1 MKNILQ
7 KTVLVSAVG
16 LVTMTTH
23 KAIAADNTIK
33 DNSVSSKLSS
43 ESSSISNASTSSE
56 NSSTSSSAIS
66 LSTENKIEKEVDKKQ
81 TTSSESVLNN
91 ETILKQNTEMGPGYY
106 AVVKSLAATNKMGPG
121 YYAVVKS
128 RMLMSRSTNTQGFI
142 DGIRSGAI
150 AGWSKYGVLPSVSG
164 AQAILESGWGQ
175 SLLSTQ
181 ANNLFGIKGDYNGQS
196 VTMPTQEYYNG
207 QWVTINAQFRKY
219 PSWNE
224 SIEDHG
230 RFLAVNSRYGNLLG
244 KINYKEVTSLL
255 QSDGYATAPTYAA
268 SLNRIIED
276 YHLYDWDNSVI
287 NANVADLNSAV
298 VNGVTLQVSGWHAA
312 TNAVNQKNS
321 FLFLLD
327 ANSKAEVKRYRIQ
340 RKDRQDVKNAYPYI
354 SNSLNSGFA
363 ENIPLTADM
372 YGRSFVLMSRYS
384 SDSNGNNDVTDY
396 LFNRVIN
403 VPNVMAASLDNFTIT
418 NNKIKM
424 AGWHATSASRDANN
438 NYLIL
443 MDAATNR
450 EYKRYKISRT
460 SRPDVATAYPNI
472 LNADKSGFEVEIPVT
487 RDMQGKTF
495 KVLSRYAT
503 QSNGEGSLSDVIFNK
518 TVTIP
523 KQKDENKA
531 DLDQGWMDDDRI
543 HVSGW
548 HAIDDIANKP
558 YHTLIFMDAATNQEV
573 HRTSVQNSQRP
584 DVNQAYPN
592 ITNSLNSGFS
602 TDVNLTSK
610 MKNKTLYVISRYSK
624 DKTADS
630 QYIDAKLGYKIAP
643 AVNNTGN
650 GNNGHMDSQ
659 TSDGKT
665 LELSGWHTANESKG
679 KPYHYLILMNR
690 NTNTEIKRVKVANTK
705 RSDVQQAYPN
715 IYNSLNSGFSTTM
728 NVTSDLKGKQV
739 YVLSRYSSDPAGN
752 ADSVD
757 YYFGQTTLI
766 K

>member
-7 KTVLVSAVG
+7 KTVLVSAIG

-23 KAIAADNTIK
+23 KVIAADTIN
-33 DNSVSSKLSS
+33 DNSVSNKLSS
-43 ESSSISNASTSSE
+43 GSGLNSSLLSNSE
-56 NSSTSSSAIS
+56 NSSTSSSVIS
-66 LSTENKIEKEVDKKQ
+66 SSTEKLTEKEVDKKQ
-81 TTSSESVLNN
+81 TTGSESVLNN
-91 ETILKQNTEMGPGYY
+91 ETTLKQNTEIGPGYY
-106 AVVKSLAATNKMGPG
+106 TVT
-121 YYAVVKS
+121 KS
-128 RMLMSRSTNTQGFI
+128 RMLMARSTNTQGFI

-196 VTMPTQEYYNG
+196 VTMPTQEYFNG

-230 RFLAVNSRYGNLLG
+230 RFLAVNSRYSNLLG
-244 KINYKEVTSLL
+244 KTNYKEVTSLL

-268 SLNRIIED
+268 SLNRIIEE

-298 VNGVTLQVSGWHAA
+298 VNGGTLQVSGWHAA
-312 TNAVNQKNS
+312 TNAINQKNS

-340 RKDRQDVKNAYPYI
+340 RKVRQDVKNAYPYI
-354 SNSLNSGFA
+354 SNSLNSGFD

-396 LFNRVIN
+396 LFNHIIN
-403 VPNVMAASLDNFTIT
+403 VPNVMAASLDNFTIA
-418 NNKIKM
+418 NNKIKI
-424 AGWHATSASRDANN
+424 AGWHATSASRNANN

-443 MDAATNR
+443 IDAITNR

-460 SRPDVATAYPNI
+460 SRPDVAMAYPNI
-472 LNADKSGFEVEIPVT
+472 LNADKSGFEVEIPIT
-487 RDMQGKTF
+487 HDMQGKTF

-518 TVTIP
+518 TVTTP
-523 KQKDENKA
+523 KQKDANKA
-531 DLDQGWMDDDRI
+531 DLDQGWVDDDRV

-558 YHTLIFMDAATNQEV
+558 YHTLIFMDAATNREV
-573 HRTSVQNSQRP
+573 RRTSVQNSQRP
-584 DVNQAYPN
+584 DVNRVYPD
-592 ITNSLNSGFS
+592 IVNSLNSGFS
-602 TDVNLTSK
+602 TDVELTSK

-624 DKTADS
+624 DKIADS
-630 QYIDAKLGYKIAP
+630 QYIDVKLDHKITP
-643 AVNNTGN
+643 TVNNTNN

-665 LELSGWHTANESKG
+665 LKLSGWHTANDSKG
-679 KPYHYLILMNR
+679 KPYHYIILMDR
-690 NTNTEIKRVKVANTK
+690 NNNMEIKRIKVVNTK
-705 RSDVQQAYPN
+705 RSDVQKAYPN
-715 IYNSLNSGFSTTM
+715 IYNSLNSGFSTIVNITT
-728 NVTSDLKGKQV
+728 NLKGKQV

>member
-23 KAIAADNTIK
+23 KAIAADTIK

-43 ESSSISNASTSSE
+43 ESSSTSSSSASSE
-56 NSSTSSSAIS
+56 NSSTSSSVTS
-66 LSTENKIEKEVDKKQ
+66 WSTEKQIEKETDKKQ

-91 ETILKQNTEMGPGYY
+91 ETILKQNREIGPGYY
-106 AVVKSLAATNKMGPG
+106 AVA
-121 YYAVVKS
+121 KS
-128 RMLMSRSTNTQGFI
+128 RMLSARSTNTQGFI
-142 DGIRSGAI
+142 DGIRAGAI

-207 QWVTINAQFRKY
+207 QWVTINDQFRKY

-230 RFLAVNSRYGNLLG
+230 RFLAVNSRYSNLLG
-244 KINYKEVTSLL
+244 KTNYREVTSLL

-268 SLNRIIED
+268 SLNRIIEE

-287 NANVADLNSAV
+287 NVNVADLNSAV
-298 VNGVTLQVSGWHAA
+298 VNGGTLQVSGWHAT
-312 TNAVNQKNS
+312 TNATNQKNS

-340 RKDRQDVKNAYPYI
+340 RKNRQDVQNAYPYI
-354 SNSLNSGFA
+354 SNSLNSGFD

-372 YGRSFVLMSRYS
+372 YGKNFVLMSRYS
-384 SDSNGNNDVTDY
+384 SDYIGDTGVTDY

-403 VPNVMAASLDNFTIT
+403 IPNIMAASLDNFTIA
-418 NNKIKM
+418 NNKIEI
-424 AGWHATSASRDANN
+424 AGWHATSTSRDANN

-443 MDAATNR
+443 MDTATNR

-460 SRPDVATAYPNI
+460 SRPDVAAAYPNI
-472 LNADKSGFEVEIPVT
+472 LNAGKSGFEVEIPIT

-518 TVTIP
+518 TVTMP
-523 KQKDENKA
+523 KQKNENKA
-531 DLDQGWMDDDRI
+531 DFDEGWMDDKQV
-543 HVSGW
+543 HVQGW

-558 YHTLIFMDAATNQEV
+558 YHTLIFMDAATNREV
-573 HRTSVQNSQRP
+573 HRVSVQNVQRA
-584 DVNQAYPN
+584 DVNRAYPN
-592 ITNSLNSGFS
+592 ISNSLNSGFNTS
-602 TDVNLTSK
+602 VNLTNK
-610 MKNKTLYVISRYSK
+610 MKNKTLYVISRYSS
-624 DKTADS
+624 DKNADS
-630 QYIDAKLGYKIAP
+630 QYIDIQFNHKITP
-643 AVNNTGN
+643 VVNNTIN
-650 GNNGHMDSQ
+650 GNIGHMDSQ
-659 TSDGKT
+659 ISDGKT
-665 LELSGWHTANESKG
+665 LKLSGWHTANESTN
-679 KPYHYLILMNR
+679 KPYHYLIIMDR
-690 NTNTEIKRVKVANTK
+690 NTNTEIKRIKVTNTK
-705 RSDVQQAYPN
+705 RTDVHNAYPN
-715 IYNSLNSGFSTTM
+715 IYNSLNSGFSTTVKLTNNM
-728 NVTSDLKGKQV
+728 KGKNV
-739 YVLSRYSSDPAGN
+739 YVLSRYTSDPAGN
-752 ADSVD
+752 LNTID
-757 YYFGQTTLI
+757 YYFGQTTFI
-766 K
+766 N